1 MNYDTSGPHRK
12 PHTKAKKKSKSNNF
26 GIVGE
31 KFQKNGIIIFPKENW
46 GRKRICRIRDNH
58 GVHLIV
64 IRRSK
69 GVIKNGVHYSK
80 IMKIYWKN

>member
-26 GIVGE
+26 GIVCE

-58 GVHLIV
+58 GVHWLWSDGPKELLKMGSTIV
-64 IRRSK
+64 K
-69 GVIKNGVHYSK
+69 
-80 IMKIYWKN
+80 